1 MSQPDLPSLND
12 ELLERYE
19 RGELAGGARAAF
31 EERLLTD
38 PVLNRQLRRYRET
51 LASLRLVN
59 ERRALQN
66 KLRDFQARLDSEAAA
81 SPSLT
86 VAPVAEMPA
95 AVPAPVLAPVAE
107 PQHPTMSVNRAE
119 SATTPAAAPAAA
131 TALPSRPAAPLRTL
145 DRSLMRASWVNPIQQ
160 VWRAHRLTMGVAA
173 SVAILTVFS
182 TLWLAAAWER
192 NRQQSASGYALL
204 RREVDK
210 LKRTQKALIRD
221 INATTPGTSVEQPED
236 SENGRTASF
245 SGTGFALSANG
256 YLVTSYHVVKD
267 ADSLLVE
274 GGAQHRRFRAT
285 TVYRDEAHDLAILR
299 ITDRRFTT
307 LGKLPYTFKK
317 TDADLGERVYTLGY
331 PREDVVYGEGALAA
345 RTGFEGDS
353 AFYQVSVPVNPGNSG
368 GPLLDDR
375 GNLIGIISGRQL
387 EIQSA
392 AFAVKSTTLLKLL
405 DNLPADDT
413 ATAKPLLP
421 RANLLA
427 GNRRPEQLRRL
438 QDFVFVVKVYN

>member
-1 MSQPDLPSLND
+1 MSNPDLPSSAPD

-19 RGELAGGARAAF
+19 RGELTGAARAAF

-38 PVLNRQLRRYRET
+38 PVLSRQHRRYRET
-51 LASLRLVN
+51 VESLRLVGT
-59 ERRALQN
+59 RYDLRN
-66 KLRDFQARLDSEAAA
+66 KLRGFQALLDHEMAVAAPVA
-81 SPSLT
+81 ATPIVSAPVT
-86 VAPVAEMPA
+86 AAPVAE
-95 AVPAPVLAPVAE
+95 AVPVAE
-107 PQHPTMSVNRAE
+107 PVLPVVHLDRS
-119 SATTPAAAPAAA
+119 SAAPRAQE
-131 TALPSRPAAPLRTL
+131 AAPHQPTTTRAL

-160 VWRAHRLTMGVAA
+160 IWRAHRITMGVAA
-173 SVAILTVFS
+173 SVAILTAFS
-182 TLWLAAAWER
+182 TLWLTAAWKR
-192 NRQQSASGYALL
+192 SQQQSAYGFALL

-210 LKRTQKALIRD
+210 LKRNQRALIRD
-221 INATTPGTSVEQPED
+221 INASAPGITAEQPD
-236 SENGRTASF
+236 DENGRAASF

-256 YLVTSYHVVKD
+256 YIVTSYHVVKD
-267 ADSLLVE
+267 ADSVLVE
-274 GGAQHRRFRAT
+274 GGALHRRFRAV

-299 ITDRRFTT
+299 INDRKFST

-317 TDADLGERVYTLGY
+317 ADADLGERVYTLGY

-387 EIQSA
+387 DIQSA

-413 ATAKPLLP
+413 ATAKPVLP
-421 RANLLA
+421 RANQLA

>member
-1 MSQPDLPSLND
+1 MSYPDLPSLND

-19 RGELAGGARAAF
+19 RGELTGGARAAF

-38 PVLNRQLRRYRET
+38 PALNRQLRRYRET
-51 LASLRLVN
+51 VDSLRIVG
-59 ERRALQN
+59 ERHDLRA
-66 KLRDFQARLDSEAAA
+66 KFRAFQAQLDHEAADAA
-81 SPSLT
+81 SVRAQPLATEPVAVPVAISAVAEQPRPTMTLDRT
-86 VAPVAEMPA
+86 LPTATAPVAE
-95 AVPAPVLAPVAE
+95 
-107 PQHPTMSVNRAE
+107 
-119 SATTPAAAPAAA
+119 AAPA
-131 TALPSRPAAPLRTL
+131 PGTL
-145 DRSLMRASWVNPIQQ
+145 SFDRSLLRASWVNPIQQ

-173 SVAILTVFS
+173 SVAILTAFS
-182 TLWLAAAWER
+182 TLWLTAAWKR
-192 NRQQSASGYALL
+192 SQQQSAYGFALL

-210 LKRTQKALIRD
+210 LKRTQTAIIRD
-221 INATTPGTSVEQPED
+221 INATTPGTTAEQPD
-236 SENGRTASF
+236 PDGGRAASF

-274 GGAQHRRFRAT
+274 GGALHRRFRAV

-299 ITDRRFTT
+299 ITDRRFST

-317 TDADLGERVYTLGY
+317 ADADLGERVYTLGY
-331 PREDVVYGEGALAA
+331 PREDVVYGEGALAS

-387 EIQSA
+387 DIQSA

-413 ATAKPLLP
+413 ATAKPVLP
-421 RANLLA
+421 RANQLA
-427 GNRRPEQLRRL
+427 GNRRPEQIRRL

>member
-1 MSQPDLPSLND
+1 MSYPDLPSLND
-12 ELLERYE
+12 EQLEHYE
-19 RGELAGGARAAF
+19 RGELIGAARAAF

-38 PVLNRQLRRYRET
+38 PTLNRQLRRYRET
-51 LASLRLVN
+51 IDSLRLVGD
-59 ERRALQN
+59 RHDLRTKFRA
-66 KLRDFQARLDSEAAA
+66 FQAQLDHDVAEDA
-81 SPSLT
+81 SAQI
-86 VAPVAEMPA
+86 VAPPTVLATQLPVAATELPRPTMTIDRMPAVTAPPTVEGAPA
-95 AVPAPVLAPVAE
+95 AVPF
-107 PQHPTMSVNRAE
+107 
-119 SATTPAAAPAAA
+119 
-131 TALPSRPAAPLRTL
+131 TL
-145 DRSLMRASWVNPIQQ
+145 DRSVLRASWVNPLKQ

-173 SVAILTVFS
+173 SVAILTAFS
-182 TLWLAAAWER
+182 TLWLTAAWKR
-192 NRQQSASGYALL
+192 SQQQSAYGFALL

-210 LKRTQKALIRD
+210 LKRTQTAIIRD
-221 INATTPGTSVEQPED
+221 INATTPGTTIEQPD
-236 SENGRTASF
+236 ADGGRAASF

-274 GGAQHRRFRAT
+274 GGALHRRFRAV

-299 ITDRRFTT
+299 ITDRRFST

-317 TDADLGERVYTLGY
+317 ADADLGERVYTLGY

-387 EIQSA
+387 DIQSA

-413 ATAKPLLP
+413 ATAKPVLP
-421 RANLLA
+421 RANQLA

>member
-19 RGELAGGARAAF
+19 RGELTGAARATF

-51 LASLRLVN
+51 LDSLRLAG
-59 ERRALQN
+59 ERRDLRN
-66 KLRDFQARLDSEAAA
+66 KLRGFQAQLDQDTATAAL
-81 SPSLT
+81 P
-86 VAPVAEMPA
+86 VAPVVA
-95 AVPAPVLAPVAE
+95 LPVAE
-107 PQHPTMSVNRAE
+107 APTPAVLAQTDPLRPTMTVNRAE
-119 SATTPAAAPAAA
+119 PGAMDGPT
-131 TALPSRPAAPLRTL
+131 LDIRPQPLRGAPMAEG
-145 DRSLMRASWVNPIQQ
+145 SLMRASWVNPLRQ

-182 TLWLAAAWER
+182 TLWLTAAWKRSQE
-192 NRQQSASGYALL
+192 QSAYGFALL

-210 LKRTQKALIRD
+210 LKRTQKAIIRD
-221 INATTPGTSVEQPED
+221 INATVPGTTTEAPAVED
-236 SENGRTASF
+236 GRAASF
-245 SGTGFALSANG
+245 SGTGFALSSNG

-267 ADSLLVE
+267 ADSLKVE
-274 GGAQHRRFRAT
+274 GGAQHRRFRAAM
-285 TVYRDEAHDLAILR
+285 VYHDEAHDLAILR
-299 ITDRRFTT
+299 INDRRFST

-317 TDADLGERVYTLGY
+317 SDADLGERVYTLGY

-387 EIQSA
+387 DIQSA
-392 AFAVKSTTLLKLL
+392 AFAVKSTTLLRLL
-405 DNLPADDT
+405 DNLPAGDT
-413 ATAKPLLP
+413 STAKPLLP
-421 RANLLA
+421 RANQLA